1 MKLLMKRLLITYSF
15 SETGF
20 KNIKMEVQDMS
31 EYLPSFTSFYD
42 FIKRLINIFKG
53 PMFITVFRKI
63 DPAFREK
70 ILLTVSMSNNCAG

>member
-1 MKLLMKRLLITYSF
+1 
-15 SETGF
+15 
-20 KNIKMEVQDMS
+20 MS
-31 EYLPSFTSFYD
+31 EYLPAFTSLYD

-53 PMFITVFRKI
+53 PMFITVFRKF

>member
-1 MKLLMKRLLITYSF
+1 
-15 SETGF
+15 
-20 KNIKMEVQDMS
+20 MS
-31 EYLPSFTSFYD
+31 EYLPSFISFYD

-63 DPAFREK
+63 DPVFREK